1 VGSEPVINTFGFG
14 TIEECDCCHDAFS
27 IHVIRLVG
35 KQFLCPK
42 CRKGMDDE
50 KALPEVGEGEVCDA

>member
-1 VGSEPVINTFGFG
+1 MNTFGFG

-50 KALPEVGEGEVCDA
+50 KALPEVGEGEV